1 MQARRTAFPIV
12 GIGASAG
19 GLEAFT
25 ELLGNLP
32 IDTGLALVLVQHLD
46 RTHESALTELL
57 ARATALPV
65 REVTQNQRVRPNHV
79 YVIPPNADLSIEGGV
94 LKLHP
99 RAVAGGAP
107 HTIDFFL
114 ESLARDQG
122 ERAIGV
128 ILSGTATDGSL
139 GLEAI
144 KADGGFTFAQ
154 DASAKYDSMPRS
166 AIAAGC
172 VDLVLKPKDIARELA
187 HIAQHPLAVR
197 KPPRRSAP
205 KGDAAENE
213 LDGTGHH
220 EGKDGAGF
228 KKILLLLRSH
238 SGVDF
243 SLYRPSTIERR
254 VARRMVLA
262 KQRTTESY
270 ARLLRGNAKELDALY
285 ADSLIGV
292 TSFFRNPEAFEALG
306 RTVFPSLLHQRSD
319 EPVRAWVLGCS
330 TGQEAYSIAM
340 MFVEATERAHS
351 TRRLQVFA
359 TDAHEATLAKARHGL
374 YAKSLVE
381 GVSPGRLRR
390 FFVEEE
396 GGYRISKALRE
407 MVVFARQDLISDPP
421 FSRLDL
427 VSCRN
432 VLIYLDSKVQ
442 KKALSTFHYALKPGG
457 FLFLGG
463 SESVGAF
470 TDLFE
475 PVEKSHRIYARQD
488 GTTPSLHLPQSS
500 SPGARRPAA
509 RTAPVARD
517 GGHAAA
523 TRVPNELAA
532 QREADRVTM
541 AQFAPPAVL
550 VNAKLQVLQFR
561 GATGAYLAPAAG
573 KASFDVLKMARSGL
587 SLPLRAAIDRARKSG
602 KPVRTDNVRMG
613 HNDRAHPVTVQV
625 IPLRNLD
632 ERYFLIMFQDSGE
645 GAAPASATPVKR
657 TTKTANP
664 GRIDVTQ
671 ALRRI
676 ADLEQE
682 LSQCHE
688 QLQSSQEEHEAAS
701 EELQSSNEEG
711 QSANEELQSINEE
724 LETSKEELESANEEL
739 ATVNEEMASRNSE
752 LNRLNGDLRNLQ
764 IAARLPIVLL
774 ARDLTIRS
782 FSAEAEK
789 HFSLRATDVGR
800 PIGNI
805 RHDVLVPDLE
815 EFVAGVIDGV
825 SAREREVQDKHGQW
839 YSLRVLP
846 YLTLDNKVDGAVVV
860 LFDISALK
868 RTEALIAAARDLAE
882 STIDTVRQPL
892 LVLDAALHV
901 ESANRAFYRAFDVEP
916 RETIGRAF
924 FKLGG
929 GQWDF
934 PALRKLLVE
943 VLPTNEIIEDFAVSH
958 EFEAVGQRW
967 LLLNA
972 RRIEDH
978 GRKTQRILLAIEDVT
993 HQVRAAERKDMLVA
1007 ELNHRVKNTLAAVQA
1022 LAAVSARGALS
1033 VESFTSSFEGRLR
1046 ALAGANDLLLSA
1058 EWNGADMAELAHV
1071 TLKAYDS
1078 EVSGTHRI
1086 AITGPS
1092 LQVHPDAT
1100 LALVLILHELATNAA
1115 KYGALSTPDGHLDVS
1130 WEVLKGA
1137 RVRLQ
1142 WKETGGPNVSEPSR
1156 TGFGTRLIERSA
1168 HHELHGRA
1176 VLKFSPTGVTC
1187 VLTFPLLPIP
1197 PRADD
1202 R

>member
-1 MQARRTAFPIV
+1 M
-12 GIGASAG
+12 
-19 GLEAFT
+19 
-25 ELLGNLP
+25 LGNLP
-32 IDTGLALVLVQHLD
+32 IDTGLAFVLVQHLD

-57 ARATALPV
+57 ARATAMPV
-65 REVTQNQRVRPNHV
+65 REITQDQLVKPNHV

-99 RAVAGGAP
+99 RAVASGTPG
-107 HTIDFFL
+107 TIDFFL

-128 ILSGTATDGSL
+128 ILSGAATDGSL

-187 HIAQHPLAVR
+187 HIAQHPLAMR
-197 KPPRRSAP
+197 KPPRASAP
-205 KGDAAENE
+205 KAEAAENE
-213 LDGTGHH
+213 LDGAGHY
-220 EGKDGAGF
+220 EGKEEAGF

-243 SLYRPSTIERR
+243 SLYRRSTIERR
-254 VARRMVLA
+254 VARRMVLT

-285 ADSLIGV
+285 ADALIGV
-292 TSFFRNPEAFEALG
+292 TTFFRNPEAFETLG
-306 RTVFPSLLHQRSD
+306 RTVFPSLLHQRTD
-319 EPVRAWVLGCS
+319 DPVRAWVLGCS

-340 MFVEATERAHS
+340 TFVEAAERAHS
-351 TRRLQVFA
+351 TRRIQVFA
-359 TDAHEATLAKARHGL
+359 TDAHEAPLATARHGL
-374 YAKSLVE
+374 YARSVVE

-396 GGYRISKALRE
+396 GGYRISKALRQ

-442 KKALSTFHYALKPGG
+442 KTALAKFHYALKPGG

-463 SESVGAF
+463 SESVGTF

-475 PVEKSHRIYARQD
+475 PVDKSHRIYARQHAP
-488 GTTPSLHLPQSS
+488 TPSLHLPQASGHGVR
-500 SPGARRPAA
+500 GAAA

-517 GGHAAA
+517 GGHEAG
-523 TRVPNELAA
+523 TRVPNQVAA

-550 VNAKLQVLQFR
+550 VDANLQVLQFR
-561 GATGAYLAPAAG
+561 GTTGAYLSPPAG

-587 SLPLRAAIDRARKSG
+587 ALPLHAAITRARKGG

-632 ERYFLIMFQDSGE
+632 ERYFLITFQDAGE
-645 GAAPASATPVKR
+645 GAAPASATTAKR
-657 TTKTANP
+657 STKAANP
-664 GRIDVTQ
+664 NRIDLAQ

-676 ADLEQE
+676 AEMEQE
-682 LSQCHE
+682 LTEAHK
-688 QLQSSQEEHEAAS
+688 QLQSALEEHEAAS
-701 EELQSSNEEG
+701 EELQASNEEG
-711 QSANEELQSINEE
+711 QSANEELQSLNEE
-724 LETSKEELESANEEL
+724 LQTSKEELESANEEL
-739 ATVNEEMASRNSE
+739 VTVNEELASRNSE
-752 LNRLNGDLRNLQ
+752 LNRVNGDLRNLQ
-764 IAARLPIVLL
+764 LAAHLPIVLL

-789 HFSLRATDVGR
+789 HFSLRSTDIGR

-815 EFVAGVIDGV
+815 EFVAGVIDSV
-825 SAREREVQDKHGQW
+825 SAREREVQDKRGQW

-846 YLTLDNKVDGAVVV
+846 YLTLNNKVDGAVVV
-860 LFDISALK
+860 LLDISTLK

-882 STIDTVRQPL
+882 STIDTVREPL

-901 ESANRAFYRAFDVEP
+901 ESANRAFYRAFGVEP
-916 RETIGRAF
+916 RETIGRVF
-924 FKLGG
+924 FELGG
-929 GQWDF
+929 GQWDL

-943 VLPTNEIIEDFAVSH
+943 VLPTSNVIEDFAVNH
-958 EFEAVGQRW
+958 EFKEIGDRS

-972 RRIEDH
+972 RRIEDY
-978 GRKTQRILLAIEDVT
+978 GRKTQRILLAIEDIT
-993 HQVRAAERKDMLVA
+993 HQVRAAERKDVLVA

-1022 LAAVSARGALS
+1022 LAAVSARGARS
-1033 VESFTSSFEGRLR
+1033 VKSFMSAFEGRLR

-1058 EWNGADMAELAHV
+1058 EWIGADMAELAHA
-1071 TLKAYDS
+1071 TLKAHDS
-1078 EVSGTHRI
+1078 EVSGTPRI

-1092 LQVHPDAT
+1092 LQVHPEAT

-1115 KYGALSTPDGHLDVS
+1115 KYGALSTPDGRLDLT
-1130 WEVLKGA
+1130 WEVMKGA
-1137 RVRLQ
+1137 SVRLQ
-1142 WKETGGPNVSEPSR
+1142 WKETGGPKVSRPSR

-1168 HHELHGRA
+1168 QHELHGRA
-1176 VLKFSPTGVTC
+1176 VLEFSPTGLTC

-1197 PRADD
+1197 PRAEH